1 MKSVSKL
8 TTEEVMV
15 GVQDVFQLIITCF
28 GILGKVAYFVVV
40 ISSACGQFIV
50 KCMTV
55 CVTFMCSVLGTIF
68 DVLKVLYEDYCIFV
82 LDVFHKGIYVARVLA
97 SVVEWLIKTVYS
109 WWEITKT
116 TFLEIYEFVLMTV
129 DVACLGV
136 TKVTHCIA
144 NIPEVLKNFMTLIG
158 SGIWLALQLIPLGFV
173 YIISMCI
180 FLIGRSCEE
189 IISIA
194 ESMFRGSL
202 DLVYGIIR
210 FFLDMPFEAQA
221 GLMLGS
227 CILWATIKYHTY
239 IMHYFASLCV
249 QMKYALLSTWTSLEM
264 LLLSIFTNQNEEPEH
279 AESSES
285 EESSE
290 GSESINHHTHETSPS
305 SALSLRFHSVPRVE
319 LGKTNDTRQHLL
331 HQLEQEQ
338 ESKLCVVC
346 QDRNKCVIVL
356 PCRHLCL
363 CTECS
368 VIIKRDHGTCPIC
381 RQNVRRTMKIYI

>member
-1 MKSVSKL
+1 
-8 TTEEVMV
+8 MV
-15 GVQDVFQLIITCF
+15 GVQEVFRLIIVCF
-28 GILGKVAYFVVV
+28 GILGKVAYFAVVT
-40 ISSACGQFIV
+40 SSACGQFIV
-50 KCMTV
+50 KYTIV
-55 CVTFMCSVLGTIF
+55 CITFMCSILGTIF

-82 LDVFHKGIYVARVLA
+82 LDVFHKVLYVARVLTA
-97 SVVEWLIKTVYS
+97 VVEWLIKTVYS
-109 WWEITKT
+109 WWEFTKST
-116 TFLEIYEFVLMTV
+116 CLEIYELMLVTV
-129 DVACLGV
+129 DGACLGL

-144 NIPEVLKNFMTLIG
+144 SIPEVLKNFMTLVG

-173 YIISMCI
+173 YIISMCV

-189 IISIA
+189 IISIV
-194 ESMFRGSL
+194 ESTFRGCL
-202 DLVYGIIR
+202 GLIYGIIR
-210 FFLDMPFEAQA
+210 FLRDIPFEAQA
-221 GLMLGS
+221 GLILGS
-227 CILWATIKYHTY
+227 CILWVIIKYHTY

-249 QMKYALLSTWTSLEM
+249 QMKYALLTTWTSMEM

-290 GSESINHHTHETSPS
+290 ESENLNHHTHEASLS
-305 SALSLRFHSVPRVE
+305 SALSLCFRPVPRVE
-319 LGKTNDTRQHLL
+319 LGKTNDTRQHLV

-368 VIIKRDHGTCPIC
+368 VIIKRDHGTCPMC
-381 RQNVRRTMKIYI
+381 RQAVRRTMKIYV

>member
-1 MKSVSKL
+1 M
-8 TTEEVMV
+8 
-15 GVQDVFQLIITCF
+15 
-28 GILGKVAYFVVV
+28 Y
-40 ISSACGQFIV
+40 
-50 KCMTV
+50 
-55 CVTFMCSVLGTIF
+55 SVLRTVF

-82 LDVFHKGIYVARVLA
+82 LDVFNKGTYVARVLA

-116 TFLEIYEFVLMTV
+116 TCFEIYEFALLTV
-129 DVACLGV
+129 DAACTMV
-136 TKVTHCIA
+136 TKVTHVIA
-144 NIPEVLKNFMTLIG
+144 SMPEVLKNFMTLVG

-173 YIISMCI
+173 YIISMCV

-194 ESMFRGSL
+194 ESTLRGSL
-202 DLVYGIIR
+202 GLVYGLIQ
-210 FFLDMPFEAQA
+210 FLCDIPFEAQA
-221 GLMLGS
+221 GLILGS
-227 CILWATIKYHTY
+227 CILWASMKYRTH
-239 IMHYFASLCV
+239 IMHYFTSLSV
-249 QMKYALLSTWTSLEM
+249 QMKYVLLSTWTSLEM
-264 LLLSIFTNQNEEPEH
+264 LLLSIFTNQNEELEH

-285 EESSE
+285 EGSSE
-290 GSESINHHTHETSPS
+290 ESESQNDQTHEASLS
-305 SALSLRFHSVPRVE
+305 STLNLRFHVVPRVE

-331 HQLEQEQ
+331 HQLEHEQ

-368 VIIKRDHGTCPIC
+368 IIIKRDHGTCPMC
-381 RQNVRRTMKIYI
+381 RQDVRRTMKIYI

>member
-1 MKSVSKL
+1 
-8 TTEEVMV
+8 MV

-28 GILGKVAYFVVV
+28 DILGKVAYFVAVT
-40 ISSACGQFIV
+40 SSACGKFIV
-50 KCMTV
+50 KCTIV
-55 CVTFMCSVLGTIF
+55 CVTFMCTVLGTIF
-68 DVLKVLYEDYCIFV
+68 DVMKVLYEDYCIFV
-82 LDVFHKGIYVARVLA
+82 LDVFHKGMHVARVLA
-97 SVVEWLIKTVYS
+97 SVVEWLVKTVCS
-109 WWEITKT
+109 LWEITKT
-116 TFLEIYEFVLMTV
+116 TFLEIYEYMLLTV

-144 NIPEVLKNFMTLIG
+144 NIPEVLKNFITLIG

-194 ESMFRGSL
+194 ESTFRGSL
-202 DLVYGIIR
+202 GLVYGIIR
-210 FFLDMPFEAQA
+210 FLRDIPFEAQA
-221 GLMLGS
+221 GLILGS

-249 QMKYALLSTWTSLEM
+249 QMKYALLSAWTSLEM
-264 LLLSIFTNQNEEPEH
+264 LLMPIFTNQNEEPEH

-290 GSESINHHTHETSPS
+290 ESESVNHHTHEASLS
-305 SALSLRFHSVPRVE
+305 SVLSLRSRSVPRVE

-331 HQLEQEQ
+331 HQLEKEQ
-338 ESKLCVVC
+338 ENKLCVVC

-368 VIIKRDHGTCPIC
+368 VIIKRDHGTCPMC